1 MTRLDFFSDYI
12 KRKDKDDLLNW
23 VRPQAN
29 KAGFTIVTQRSSLIN
44 PMLRLVCERSGA
56 HKVPEKKKPKHESTG
71 SRKCGCMFMVSGYL
85 SRQTKEWGLNILN
98 GVHSHAMELA
108 LEGHILAGRLKEDD
122 KKIVRDLT
130 KSKVHPINILIN
142 LKSKRQH
149 CMTNIKQ
156 VYNER
161 KQIWKSNRDDKT
173 SLQFLI
179 SKLEEHNYVYF
190 SITQSES
197 TTIEDI
203 FWAHPTSIKLFNN
216 FPTILVMNSTY
227 ETNMYKMSMFEID
240 GFTST
245 DLTYS
250 VGFGFVTHE
259 KEENFVWVLQM
270 MRKLLKSKM
279 NMPMVVV
286 TDRDMSLMKAVA
298 NVFPNNYA
306 MNCYFHVQIFFKQR

>member
-1 MTRLDFFSDYI
+1 MELT
-12 KRKDKDDLLNW
+12 KC
-23 VRPQAN
+23 Q
-29 KAGFTIVTQRSSLIN
+29 
-44 PMLRLVCERSGA
+44 
-56 HKVPEKKKPKHESTG
+56 KKKPKHESTG

-98 GVHSHAMELA
+98 GVHSHAMESA
-108 LEGHILAGRLKEDD
+108 LEGRILAGRLKEDD

-149 CMTNIKQ
+149 GMTNIKQ

-161 KQIWKSNRDDKT
+161 KQIWKSNRGDKT

-179 SKLEEHNYVYF
+179 SKLEEHNYAYF

-216 FPTILVMNSTY
+216 FPTVLVMNSTY
-227 ETNMYKMSMFEID
+227 KTNMYKMPMFEIV
-240 GFTST
+240 GVTST

-259 KEENFVWVLQM
+259 KEENFVWFLQM

-298 NVFPNNYA
+298 NVFPKNYA